1 MHRESIYL
9 QGPERGPF
17 DYDWAGADSVMGDF
31 VQWLEGTAVAT
42 FVRESPSIFAY
53 TSVLSL
59 HAMGLAVVVGVGAA
73 VSLRLLG
80 LARGIPLAPLLKL
93 YPVMWI
99 GFTVNAISGLA
110 LLAASASTML
120 ANVVFL
126 VKLALIAVALVNME
140 LLRHRIT
147 VDAASGTDVAAPQ
160 TRALAVGALVLWA
173 AVIIAGRLTAYPNFV
188 TSLFG

>member
-1 MHRESIYL
+1 
-9 QGPERGPF
+9 
-17 DYDWAGADSVMGDF
+17 MGEF
-31 VQWLEGTAVAT
+31 IQWLEGTAIAT

-53 TSVLSL
+53 TFVLSL

-93 YPVMWI
+93 YPLMWI
-99 GFTVNAISGLA
+99 GFTVNALSGLA
-110 LLAASASTML
+110 LLAASASSML

-126 VKLALIAVALVNME
+126 IKLALIAVAVVNME

-147 VDAASGTDVAAPQ
+147 VDASTGSDMVAPQ
-160 TRALAVGALVLWA
+160 TRVLAVGALVLWA
-173 AVIIAGRLTAYPNFV
+173 AVIIAGRLTAYPNLVAGF
-188 TSLFG
+188 FG